1 MPGVGIQGG
10 QSPTAKLDLDNSAAQ
25 AAAVEAGRTPKSSS
39 WLTPTTICSRSNQA
53 EVEREMNGFMDGL
66 R

>member
-39 WLTPTTICSRSNQA
+39 WLTPTTICSAPTKPKSNA
-53 EVEREMNGFMDGL
+53 KRTASWTGCA
-66 R
+66 